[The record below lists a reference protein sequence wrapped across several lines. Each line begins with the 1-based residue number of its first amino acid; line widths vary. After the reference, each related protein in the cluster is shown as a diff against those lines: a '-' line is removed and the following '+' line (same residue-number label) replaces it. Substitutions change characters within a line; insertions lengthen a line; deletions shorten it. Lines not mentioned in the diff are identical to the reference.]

1 MNIYENQRKIAI
13 IVLVPIILLLLLS
26 LHFKIWSGRR
36 FGKCCRTSDG
46 SL

>member
-26 LHFKIWSGRR
+26 LHFKI
-36 FGKCCRTSDG
+36 
-46 SL
+46 